1 MKNNSLIKGI
11 RTTVYSL
18 ILGIYLFSSSAVAN
32 NHLLFSSF
40 QQPTLKISGTITDG
54 SGPLAGVTVTVK
66 GSSTTTISDYNGQ
79 YVIAAFP
86 TDILVFSF
94 VGYTSLNIPVAGRTV
109 VNVNLQEDATQLQE
123 VRVNA
128 GYYSVKESERTGSIA
143 KISAKDIEKQPVN
156 SPLAA
161 MQGRMSGVNITQ
173 ETGAPGGGFN
183 IQIRGINSIRSEGN
197 EPLYIVDGVQFT
209 SQSLADPIIAAS
221 AIKGLA
227 NPLNNLN
234 PADIQNIEVLK
245 DADATAIY
253 GSRGSNGVV
262 LITTKKGSVGAT
274 RFELNSFTS
283 MGKVSR
289 TLNVMNT
296 KQYLAMRR
304 EAFANDGI
312 SQYPADAFDING
324 TWSPNR
330 ETNWAKKLIGG
341 TAQISNLQASLSGG
355 TATTQYLLS
364 GTFRRETTVF
374 PGDSHYG
381 KGAFHS
387 SLNHTS
393 VDQRFKLN
401 FSTNYTSDSNNLPGR
416 DLTSR
421 AYTLAPNAPELY
433 DNNGKLNWEEGTFN
447 NPLAFLESK
456 YKITNKSIVANAF
469 ISYDILTGLQ
479 ARTSFGYTDSSLMQ
493 TITNPLTSYN
503 PFDTSSRQASLYIGS
518 GSGSSWIIE
527 PQLNYKG
534 TYNFLDLDFLIG
546 TTFQNQET
554 NRLAQVG
561 SDFTSDA
568 LINNLNAA
576 STISIINHER
586 IEYRYNAAFA
596 RLNLKW
602 SERYILNITG
612 RRDGSSRFGSGKR
625 FANFGAVGAAW
636 IFSNELFLEKYK
648 NILSF
653 GKLRSSYGTSGSDQ
667 IGDYQYL
674 DTYEVSNYLYNG
686 IAGLSPSR
694 LYNPDFGWENN
705 KKFEV
710 SLELGFLRDKI
721 FLTTAWFKN
730 RSSNQLVGIPLPG
743 TTGFSSIQ
751 SNLDATVQNTGL
763 EVELRTVN
771 LKKDSFSW
779 ISSLNITL
787 PKNTLVAFPNL
798 DASTYANSLVIGES
812 LSIRKVFD
820 YTGIDPISGA
830 YTFRDYNNDGQI
842 TFEADRQKIADTS
855 PQYYGGFSNQL
866 SLRNWS
872 FDFLFQFVSQQGRNY
887 RYTSTLAGTFVNQPV
902 EIVNHF
908 PQDNSAA
915 IAQQYSTGANSTL
928 VQAAY
933 NFLDSNAAFSDASF
947 MRLKTVSLSYR
958 IPSAWSKTV
967 NATVYAQGQNL
978 LTFTKFKGA
987 DPENQSVTSLPPL
1000 RQFTL
1005 GFRLAF

>member
-1 MKNNSLIKGI
+1 MKNISFYKGRSAFWYLIIIGL
-11 RTTVYSL
+11 L
-18 ILGIYLFSSSAVAN
+18 IAYTPTQAKSALRQIQSSAQHN
-32 NHLLFSSF
+32 
-40 QQPTLKISGTITDG
+40 QISGSITD
-54 SGPLAGVTVTVK
+54 STGPLAGVTITIK
-66 GSSTTTISDYNGQ
+66 GEQKTTISDFDGKFTIKASPN
-79 YVIAAFP
+79 
-86 TDILVFSF
+86 DMLVFSF
-94 VGYTSLNIPVAGRTV
+94 MGYKTLIIPVDGRSI
-109 VNVNLQEDATQLQE
+109 LAIRMQEDATSLQE
-123 VRVNA
+123 VKINT

-143 KISAKDIEKQPVN
+143 KITAKDIEKQPVSN
-156 SPLAA
+156 PLAA

-173 ETGAPGGGFN
+173 ETGVPGGGFN

-197 EPLYIVDGVQFT
+197 EPLYIVDGVPFT

-221 AIKGLA
+221 AIMGLA

-296 KQYLAMRR
+296 KQYLAMRK

-324 TWSPNR
+324 TWSPNS

-433 DNNGKLNWEEGTFN
+433 NNGKLNWEEGTFN

-456 YKITNKSIVANAF
+456 YKITNKSIVANA
-469 ISYDILTGLQ
+469 ILSYEILTGLQ
-479 ARTSFGYTDSSLMQ
+479 AKTSFGYTDSSLMQ
-493 TITNPLTSYN
+493 TITTPLISYN
-503 PFDTSSRQASLYIGS
+503 PFDTSMHQASLYIGS

-527 PQLNYKG
+527 PQLNYKH
-534 TYNFLDLDFLIG
+534 TYNFLDLDVLIG
-546 TTFQNQET
+546 ATFQNQET

-561 SDFTSDA
+561 SEFTSDA

-576 STISIINHER
+576 STISIINDER

-602 SERYILNITG
+602 NERYILNLTG
-612 RRDGSSRFGSGKR
+612 RRDGSSRFGAGKR
-625 FANFGAVGAAW
+625 FANFGAVGVAW
-636 IFSNELFLEKYK
+636 IFSNELFLKKNK

-686 IAGLSPSR
+686 VAGLAPSR
-694 LYNPDFGWENN
+694 LYNPDFGWETN

-710 SLELGFLRDKI
+710 SLELGFMRDNI

-763 EVELRTVN
+763 EIELRTVN
-771 LKKDSFSW
+771 LKSNSFSW

-787 PKNTLVAFPNL
+787 PKNKLVAFPNL

-820 YTGIDPISGA
+820 YTGIDPVSGA
-830 YTFRDYNNDGQI
+830 YTFQDYNNDGQI
-842 TFEADRQKIADTS
+842 TFEADRQKIADIS
-855 PQYYGGFSNQL
+855 PEYYGGFSNQL

-872 FDFLFQFVSQQGRNY
+872 FDFLFQFVNQQGRNY

-902 EIVNHF
+902 EIVNHY
-908 PQDNSAA
+908 PQDNLAA

-947 MRLKTVSLSYR
+947 IRLKTISLSYR

-967 NATVYAQGQNL
+967 NTTVYAQGQNL

>member
-1 MKNNSLIKGI
+1 MKNYSLIKGI
-11 RTTVYSL
+11 RTIGYSF
-18 ILGIYLFSSSAVAN
+18 ILGIYLYSPSITASNSVTYST
-32 NHLLFSSF
+32 L
-40 QQPTLKISGTITDG
+40 QQEPAPITGTITDG
-54 SGPLAGVTVTVK
+54 IGPMPGVTITVK
-66 GSSTTTISDYNGQ
+66 GRSTTTISDYTGQ
-79 YVIAAFP
+79 YSITASP
-86 TDILVFSF
+86 TDVLVFSF
-94 VGYTSLNIPVAGRTV
+94 MGFKTVEVVISSQKIVNIQ
-109 VNVNLQEDATQLQE
+109 LKEDATALQE

-128 GYYSVKESERTGSIA
+128 GYYSVKEKERTGSIA
-143 KISAKDIEKQPVN
+143 KITAKDIETQPVN

-161 MQGRMSGVNITQ
+161 MQGRMTGVNITQ

-197 EPLYIVDGVQFT
+197 EPLYIVDGVPFA
-209 SQSLADPIIAAS
+209 SQSLADPIIGAS

-262 LITTKKGSVGAT
+262 LITTKKGIIGAT

-283 MGKVSR
+283 IGKVSR

-296 KQYLAMRR
+296 KQYLAMRK

-324 TWSPNR
+324 TWSQNR
-330 ETNWAKKLIGG
+330 ETNWAKNLIGG
-341 TAQISNLQASLSGG
+341 TAQINNLQASFSGG

-387 SLNHTS
+387 NLNHTS
-393 VDQRFKLN
+393 VDQRFSLN

-421 AYTLAPNAPELY
+421 AYTLAPNAPDLY
-433 DNNGKLNWEEGTFN
+433 DSKGKLNWEDGTFN

-456 YKITNKSIVANAF
+456 YKITNKSIVANALL
-469 ISYDILTGLQ
+469 SYEILTGLQ
-479 ARTSFGYTDSSLMQ
+479 AKTSFGYTETSLMQ

-503 PFDTSSRQASLYIGS
+503 PFDTSTHEASLYIGS
-518 GSGSSWIIE
+518 GTGSSWIIE

-534 TYNFLDLDFLIG
+534 IYGLLDLDFLIG

-554 NRLAQVG
+554 SRLAQVG
-561 SDFTSDA
+561 SGFTSDA

-576 STISIINHER
+576 STLSIINHER

-596 RLNLKW
+596 RVNLKW
-602 SERYILNITG
+602 NERYILNLTG
-612 RRDGSSRFGSGKR
+612 RRDGSSRFGAGKR
-625 FANFGAVGAAW
+625 FANFGAIGAAW
-636 IFSNELFLEKYK
+636 IFSNELFLKKNK

-686 IAGLSPSR
+686 IAGLAPSR
-694 LYNPDFGWENN
+694 LYNPDFGWETN

-710 SLELGFLRDKI
+710 SLELGFLRDNI
-721 FLTTAWFKN
+721 FLTSTWFKN

-751 SNLDATVQNTGL
+751 SNLAATVQNTGL

-771 LKKDSFSW
+771 LKNNKFSW
-779 ISSLNITL
+779 ISSLNVTL
-787 PKNTLVAFPNL
+787 PKNKLVAFPNL

-820 YTGIDPISGA
+820 YTGIDPVSGA

-855 PQYYGGFSNQL
+855 PQFYGGFSNQL

-902 EIVNHF
+902 EIVSHF
-908 PQDNSAA
+908 PQDNSTA

-947 MRLKTVSLSYR
+947 IRLKTVSLSYR
-958 IPSAWSKTV
+958 IPSPWSKTV
-967 NATVYAQGQNL
+967 SATVYAQGQNF